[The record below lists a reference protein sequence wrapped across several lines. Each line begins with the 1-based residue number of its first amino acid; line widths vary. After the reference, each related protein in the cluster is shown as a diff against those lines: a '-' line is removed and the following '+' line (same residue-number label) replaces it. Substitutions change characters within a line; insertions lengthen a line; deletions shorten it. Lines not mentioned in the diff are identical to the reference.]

1 MLILIQRSSIF
12 VRTYRRYVLYKHK
25 TSSYAY
31 FFQRKKYIKKE
42 SFPFFLTKIGDF
54 GVKMRRTFFDSKN
67 LRYLYS
73 YSEFRRNFTRM
84 QEPANAAIRLL
95 WAVTIQFFSKRSAF
109 RFRRNQ
115 RKCPIFE
122 YKSYLNLKNLMFHA
136 FVIDNH

>member
-84 QEPANAAIRLL
+84 QEQEIFDFVMNCLRNVSFRKKSLDFVMNGLNSTRFNELFRKEIRSCRIGANTR
-95 WAVTIQFFSKRSAF
+95 
-109 RFRRNQ
+109 
-115 RKCPIFE
+115 
-122 YKSYLNLKNLMFHA
+122 
-136 FVIDNH
+136 